1 VCVCSRERCGERKK
15 KRKREIKKKRDRGGE
30 RGGVCVCVCLCF
42 LTDFLAFS
50 LHSLLLSRLTWKKET
65 TKTDA
70 KHGGIKTGIQDMFYS
85 RRQSPK
91 QFLCTFASSIFR
103 FYMLLI

>member
-15 KRKREIKKKRDRGGE
+15 KRKRERGKE
-30 RGGVCVCVCLCF
+30 RWCVRVCLCF

-91 QFLCTFASSIFR
+91 QFLGTFASSIFR